1 MDNTINI
8 SLSIQISNAVIIACI
23 TIGTSYI
30 QKLSIDS
37 YMSLILLIN
46 EFIIEFVFGQKKL
59 NVKSRFDIMI
69 IIYPSF
75 PIIKSE

>member
-1 MDNTINI
+1 MANTINI

-23 TIGTSYI
+23 TIGISYT

-46 EFIIEFVFGQKKL
+46 EFIIEFVFCKYSLYGNTKL
-59 NVKSRFDIMI
+59 ILF
-69 IIYPSF
+69 YP
-75 PIIKSE
+75 IL

>member
-46 EFIIEFVFGQKKL
+46 EFIIEFVFCKYIL
-59 NVKSRFDIMI
+59 I
-69 IIYPSF
+69 
-75 PIIKSE
+75 

>member
-1 MDNTINI
+1 MANTINI

-23 TIGTSYI
+23 TIGISYT

-46 EFIIEFVFGQKKL
+46 EFIIEFVFCKYML
-59 NVKSRFDIMI
+59 I
-69 IIYPSF
+69 
-75 PIIKSE
+75 

>member
-1 MDNTINI
+1 MANTINI

-23 TIGTSYI
+23 TIGTSYT

-46 EFIIEFVFGQKKL
+46 EFIIEFVFCKYK
-59 NVKSRFDIMI
+59 NICFNNK
-69 IIYPSF
+69 IYYGNSSKNYEF
-75 PIIKSE
+75 SK

>member
-46 EFIIEFVFGQKKL
+46 EFIIEFVFCKYML
-59 NVKSRFDIMI
+59 I
-69 IIYPSF
+69 
-75 PIIKSE
+75 